1 MAQKP
6 TYKELE
12 QRVKELEKEVIKRK
26 LGEDALRESTRR
38 LQVAHDQAIIYAQEL
53 NEEVTERKQAEEA
66 LRESE
71 EKYSTLVE
79 NSLTGIFI
87 HQDGRYVFVND
98 RFADIHGY
106 QLEELLGQDPLTLI
120 HPDEREASR
129 QVLSKRLK
137 EENVPDRYEV
147 RRLRKDGET
156 IWCEMMATRIEYAGR
171 PAIMGNVIDITER
184 KRAQEALRKAHDE
197 LEQRVKER
205 TAELAKTNDELL
217 EYDHIVAHVLK
228 APLRA
233 IHHYSDFLCEELE
246 GTLKGNQRTYLDSL
260 TGTVRQAAGLVDDLL
275 EFSMVGRRSGPIET
289 IHIGVFL
296 QELIVSLDLPSDVE
310 VVMGN
315 EWPSIEAEPA
325 LLQAIFSHLIGNAVK
340 FNHLPR
346 KRVELGWLPAG
357 NERYELFVRDNG
369 IGIEPRYQL
378 KIFHMFERL
387 HTHEEY
393 EGTGVGLV
401 IVKKATNKLGGSV
414 RVESKPGKSTTFFI
428 VLPKTQK
435 QI

>member
-1 MAQKP
+1 MD
-6 TYKELE
+6 
-12 QRVKELEKEVIKRK
+12 I
-26 LGEDALRESTRR
+26 ESWR
-38 LQVAHDQAIIYAQEL
+38 
-53 NEEVTERKQAEEA
+53 
-66 LRESE
+66 
-71 EKYSTLVE
+71 
-79 NSLTGIFI
+79 
-87 HQDGRYVFVND
+87 
-98 RFADIHGY
+98 
-106 QLEELLGQDPLTLI
+106 LI
-120 HPDEREASR
+120 HPEDRALTDEIRT
-129 QVLSKRLK
+129 KRLK
-137 EENVPDRYEV
+137 GEEVPSEYEA
-147 RRLRKDGET
+147 RGLTKDGKT
-156 IWCEMMATRIEYAGR
+156 IWIARRNTRVSYGGK
-171 PAIMGNVIDITER
+171 PAILGNIVEITER
-184 KRAQEALRKAHDE
+184 KRAEEALRKARDE

-205 TAELAKTNDELL
+205 TAELAETNKELL

-246 GTLKGNQRTYLDSL
+246 GAFKGNQRTYLDSL
-260 TGTVRQAAGLVDDLL
+260 TRTVRQAAGLVDDLL

-289 IHIGVFL
+289 IDIGVFL

-310 VVMGN
+310 VLMGN

-325 LLQAIFSHLIGNAVK
+325 LVQAIFSHLIGNAVK
-340 FNHLPR
+340 FNHLPH
-346 KRVELGWLPAG
+346 KRVELGWHPAG
-357 NERYELFVRDNG
+357 NARYELFVRDTG

-378 KIFHMFERL
+378 KIFHIFERL

-393 EGTGVGLV
+393 EGTGVGLA